1 MGSTVRNSADILFFS
16 ADANR
21 SESRDGKAWDRVL
34 DPIAVCAEKAGFS
47 SAIFAYPGSVLFG
60 EKTFLE
66 VTPLQQKHPSLLKKA
81 LRRGLAVATSN
92 LPERMLGPLANP
104 YARFTAFIVRTSM
117 LSPYLPPLAKLKP
130 KVVFATNANPL
141 LCETAKALEIPVIEV
156 LHARGYSRVYKA
168 WETRPSS
175 QLPNGVISYDEP
187 STEVFSKFVPV
198 LQVPNYRYPSEKALA
213 RQWELSPE
221 GSQYLELASQFPHV
235 VTFTSTWSENHWG
248 PEFTDGGIPI
258 DLLRLVQTRE
268 DIFLQVRLHPV
279 MRFRSS
285 FSKRAE
291 QLERK
296 LEGHPRINFDTAS
309 TAPIYSI
316 LGISTVHI
324 TYESLAVYEA
334 ADDGLPSY
342 YLRTDLAELGWASDL
357 VQKGIAK
364 PLAPTRTHIEAAIDK
379 TTRRSPTNP
388 VTSELD
394 LNHVLEWARQL

>member
-66 VTPLQQKHPSLLKKA
+66 VTPLPQKPPSLLKKA
-81 LRRGLAVATSN
+81 VRRGLAVATSH
-92 LPERMLGPLANP
+92 LPERIPGPLANL

-117 LSPYLPPLAKLKP
+117 SNPYLPPLAKLKP

-175 QLPNGVISYDEP
+175 QLPDGVISYDGP
-187 STEVFSKFVPV
+187 STEVFSKFAPV

-213 RQWELSPE
+213 RQWERSPE
-221 GSQYLELASQFPHV
+221 GSQYLELVSQFPHV

-248 PEFTDGGIPI
+248 PAFIDGGIPT
-258 DLLRLVQTRE
+258 DLLRLVETRE

-279 MRFRSS
+279 MRFRST

-296 LEGHPRINFDTAS
+296 LEGHPRINFDIAS

-316 LGISTVHI
+316 LGVSTVHI

-334 ADDGLPSY
+334 ADDGLSSY
-342 YLRTDLAELGWASDL
+342 YLRADLGERGWARDL
-357 VQKGIAK
+357 VQKGVVK
-364 PLAPTRTHIEAAIDK
+364 PMAPTLAHLEAAIEK
-379 TTRRSPTNP
+379 VTPRSPINP
-388 VTSELD
+388 VRRGFD
-394 LNHVLEWARQL
+394 LNQVLEWARQL

>member
-1 MGSTVRNSADILFFS
+1 MGPTVRNSADILFFS

-47 SAIFAYPGSVLFG
+47 SAIFAYPGSELFG

-66 VTPLQQKHPSLLKKA
+66 VTPLQQKDPSLL
-81 LRRGLAVATSN
+81 N
-92 LPERMLGPLANP
+92 
-104 YARFTAFIVRTSM
+104 
-117 LSPYLPPLAKLKP
+117 PYLPPLVKLKP

-141 LCETAKALEIPVIEV
+141 LCETAKALDIPVIEV

-175 QLPNGVISYDEP
+175 QLPNGVISYDEQ

-198 LQVPNYRYPSEKALA
+198 LQVPNYRYPSEKDMA

-221 GSQYLELASQFPHV
+221 GSQYLELVSQFPHV
-235 VTFTSTWSENHWG
+235 VTFTSTWGENHWG
-248 PEFTDGGIPI
+248 REFIDGGIPI
-258 DLLRLVQTRE
+258 DLLRLVEARE
-268 DIFLQVRLHPV
+268 DLFLQVRLHPV
-279 MRFRSS
+279 LRMKPS
-285 FSKRAE
+285 FSKHAE

-296 LEGHPRINFDTAS
+296 LEGHRHPRINFDTAS

-364 PLAPTRTHIEAAIDK
+364 PLAPTRTHIEAAIVK
-379 TTRRSPTNP
+379 ITRRSPTNP

-394 LNHVLEWARQL
+394 LNHVLEWVRRL